1 MKIIIA
7 AASALALSIL
17 TTFATS
23 QDDAFQKV
31 AHDYVEQYLQA
42 NPEQAT
48 ELGDHRFDG
57 ELTDYSAE
65 ARAKDLATQK
75 EFRDKLN
82 AIDGTQLTGANN
94 IDFRILKENIDY
106 EIFRAEELKEPEWNP
121 LVYMQSLANSLYLL
135 VARDFAPAE
144 KRIPSL
150 RQRLEKIPGVI
161 AQAKANLQHPPRIHT
176 ETAIEQTQ
184 GAINLVRTELAPL
197 LDQAPQMKKDL
208 APLQDKTA
216 AALEDYKKWL
226 QNDLLPRSDGDF
238 RLGAEKY
245 RKKLRFALA
254 SDLPMEEI
262 MKRAKADLEQT
273 QTAIYETA
281 LPLYKKYFPNAD
293 QQSVADKHKVTAAV
307 LDKLAEQHPN
317 DATVVD
323 YAKKVVT
330 EATDFVKRHDVVG
343 VPNVPLDVIA
353 MPEFKRGV
361 AIAYCDAPG
370 PLEKNGK
377 TFFAVAP
384 TPKDWSK
391 ERKESFFREYNNYMI
406 RDLTV
411 HEAMPGHFLQLARS
425 NEFRAPTL
433 VRAIF
438 QSGPFIEGWAVYCEQ
453 VMAEQGYGGPE
464 VKMQQLKM
472 RLRAI
477 CNAILDQSIHAG
489 NMSEKEAMD
498 LMTKEGYQQ
507 EGEAVAK
514 WKRARLTSAQLST
527 YFVGATEHLDLRAA
541 EQKKLGDQ
549 FNLKKYNDQVI
560 SYGSPPVK
568 YVRELMGFKERRLS
582 ATAELAPSTASGE
595 ADHSLDLGATLF
607 AVFAFARCSCSWLSC
622 SRQPHKLIE
631 IKRAAT
637 FGSHFSKF
645 DLIPA
650 VHPIYLIAFLS
661 NTHRFARDHAMNDFF
676 VFGSWPAS
684 HSAATPINSMPDVVI
699 SVGPLL
705 EVEK

>member
-7 AASALALSIL
+7 AASALSLSIL
-17 TTFATS
+17 TTSATS
-23 QDDAFQKV
+23 QDDAFQSL
-31 AHDYVEQYLQA
+31 ARDYVEQYLQA

-57 ELTDYSAE
+57 ELTDYSAQ
-65 ARAKDLATQK
+65 ARAKDLAAQK

-144 KRIPSL
+144 KRIPNL
-150 RQRLEKIPGVI
+150 RQRMEGIPGVI
-161 AQAKANLQHPPRIHT
+161 AQAEANLQHPPRVHT

-184 GAINLVRTELAPL
+184 GAINLVRAELAPL
-197 LDQAPQMKKDL
+197 LDQAPQMKKEL
-208 APLQDKTA
+208 APLQEKTA

-254 SDLPMEEI
+254 SDLSMEEI
-262 MKRAKADLEQT
+262 MKRATADLQQT

-281 LPLYKKYFPNAD
+281 LPLYKKYFPSAD
-293 QQSVADKHKVTAAV
+293 PAAAGLADKHEVTAAV
-307 LDKLAEQHPN
+307 VDKLAEQHPD

-323 YAKKVVT
+323 YAKKIVT
-330 EATDFVKRHDVVG
+330 EATDFAKQHDLVT

-370 PLEKNGK
+370 PLDKTGK

-391 ERKESFFREYNNYMI
+391 ERRESFFREYNNYMI

-411 HEAMPGHFLQLARS
+411 HEAMPGHYLQFAHA
-425 NEFRAPTL
+425 NEFSAPTL

-438 QSGPFIEGWAVYCEQ
+438 RSGTFIEGWAVYCEQ
-453 VMAEQGYGGPE
+453 MMAEQGYGGPE

-477 CNAILDQSIHAG
+477 ANAILDQSIHAG
-489 NMSEKEAMD
+489 NMSEQQAMD
-498 LMTKEGYQQ
+498 LMTKEAFQQ

-541 EQKKLGDQ
+541 EQRKLGKD
-549 FNLKKYNDQVI
+549 FNLKKYNDQVV

-568 YVRELMGFKERRLS
+568 YVRELMGL
-582 ATAELAPSTASGE
+582 
-595 ADHSLDLGATLF
+595 
-607 AVFAFARCSCSWLSC
+607 
-622 SRQPHKLIE
+622 
-631 IKRAAT
+631 
-637 FGSHFSKF
+637 
-645 DLIPA
+645 
-650 VHPIYLIAFLS
+650 
-661 NTHRFARDHAMNDFF
+661 
-676 VFGSWPAS
+676 
-684 HSAATPINSMPDVVI
+684 
-699 SVGPLL
+699 
-705 EVEK
+705 

>member
-7 AASALALSIL
+7 AAAALSLSIL
-17 TTFATS
+17 HTFASS

-31 AHDYVEQYLQA
+31 AHDYVEQYLQT

-57 ELTDYSAE
+57 ELTDYSPE

-94 IDFRILKENIDY
+94 IDFRILKENVDY

-150 RQRLEKIPGVI
+150 RERMDKIPSVI

-208 APLQDKTA
+208 SPLQDKTA

-262 MKRAKADLEQT
+262 LKRAKTDLEQA

-293 QQSVADKHKVTAAV
+293 PAAAGLADKHKVTAAV
-307 LDKLAEQHPN
+307 LGKLAEQHPN

-323 YAKKVVT
+323 YAKKIT
-330 EATDFVKRHDVVG
+330 AEATDFVKQHDLVT

-391 ERKESFFREYNNYMI
+391 ERKDSFFREYNNYMI

-411 HEAMPGHFLQLARS
+411 HEAMPGHYLQLAHS
-425 NEFRAPTL
+425 NEFKAPTL

-438 QSGPFIEGWAVYCEQ
+438 QSGTFIEGWAVYTEQ
-453 VMAEQGYGGPE
+453 MMAEAGYGGPE

-472 RLRAI
+472 RLRVI
-477 CNAILDQSIHAG
+477 CNAIIDQSIHAG
-489 NMSEKEAMD
+489 NMSEQEALDVM
-498 LMTKEGYQQ
+498 MKEGFQQ

-514 WKRARLTSAQLST
+514 WKRARLSSSQLST
-527 YFVGATEHLDLRAA
+527 YFVGVTEHLALR
-541 EQKKLGDQ
+541 EQAKARDGAKFD
-549 FNLKKYNDQVI
+549 LKKYNDTVI
-560 SYGSPPVK
+560 SFGSPPVK
-568 YVRELMGFKERRLS
+568 YVREMMGL
-582 ATAELAPSTASGE
+582 
-595 ADHSLDLGATLF
+595 
-607 AVFAFARCSCSWLSC
+607 
-622 SRQPHKLIE
+622 
-631 IKRAAT
+631 
-637 FGSHFSKF
+637 
-645 DLIPA
+645 
-650 VHPIYLIAFLS
+650 
-661 NTHRFARDHAMNDFF
+661 
-676 VFGSWPAS
+676 
-684 HSAATPINSMPDVVI
+684 
-699 SVGPLL
+699 
-705 EVEK
+705 

>member
-7 AASALALSIL
+7 AVAVLSLSISN
-17 TTFATS
+17 TFATS
-23 QDDAFQKV
+23 QDDVFQKV
-31 AHDYVEQYLQA
+31 ARDYVEQYLRA
-42 NPEQAT
+42 SPEQAT

-57 ELTDYSAE
+57 ELTDYSSE

-82 AIDGTQLTGANN
+82 AIDGSQLTGANN

-150 RQRLEKIPGVI
+150 RQRMEKIPGVI

-184 GAINLVRTELAPL
+184 GAINLVRAELAPL
-197 LDQAPQMKKDL
+197 LDRAPQMKKDL
-208 APLQDKTA
+208 APLRDTTA

-226 QNDLLPRSDGDF
+226 QNDLLPRSDGNF
-238 RLGAEKY
+238 RLGEGKY
-245 RKKLRFALA
+245 RKKLHFALA
-254 SDLPMEEI
+254 SDLPMEEL

-293 QQSVADKHKVTAAV
+293 EKTLADKHKVTAAV
-307 LDKLAEQHPN
+307 LGKLAEQHPN

-323 YAKKVVT
+323 YAKKIT
-330 EATDFVKRHDVVG
+330 AEATGFVKQHDVVA

-377 TFFAVAP
+377 TLFAVAP

-425 NEFRAPTL
+425 NEFRAPTP

-438 QSGPFIEGWAVYCEQ
+438 QSGSFIEGWAVYCEQ

-498 LMTKEGYQQ
+498 LMIKDGFQQ

-541 EQKKLGDQ
+541 AQKKLGEQ

-568 YVRELMGFKERRLS
+568 YVREILQG
-582 ATAELAPSTASGE
+582 TTAS
-595 ADHSLDLGATLF
+595 
-607 AVFAFARCSCSWLSC
+607 
-622 SRQPHKLIE
+622 QPS
-631 IKRAAT
+631 
-637 FGSHFSKF
+637 G
-645 DLIPA
+645 
-650 VHPIYLIAFLS
+650 
-661 NTHRFARDHAMNDFF
+661 
-676 VFGSWPAS
+676 
-684 HSAATPINSMPDVVI
+684 
-699 SVGPLL
+699 
-705 EVEK
+705 

>member
-1 MKIIIA
+1 MKFIIA
-7 AASALALSIL
+7 ALATLSLSISS
-17 TTFATS
+17 TFAIS
-23 QDDAFQKV
+23 HDDAFQKL
-31 AHDYVEQYLQA
+31 AHDYVEKYLRA

-48 ELGDHRFDG
+48 DLGDHRFDG
-57 ELTDYSAE
+57 QLTDYSVE
-65 ARAKDLATQK
+65 ARGQNLATQK
-75 EFRDKLN
+75 DFREKLN
-82 AIDGTQLTGANN
+82 TIDGSQLTGPNS
-94 IDFRILKENIDY
+94 IDFRILKENVDY
-106 EIFRAEELKEPEWNP
+106 QIFRDEELKEPEWNP

-144 KRIPSL
+144 KRVPSL
-150 RQRLEKIPGVI
+150 RQRMEKVPGVI

-184 GAINLVRTELAPL
+184 GAINLVRSELAPL
-197 LDQAPQMKKDL
+197 LDQVPQMKKEL
-208 APLQDKTA
+208 APLQEKTA

-226 QNDLLPRSDGDF
+226 QKDLLPRSDGDF
-238 RLGAEKY
+238 RLGEQKY

-254 SDLPMEEI
+254 SDLPIEEI
-262 MKRAKADLEQT
+262 LQRARADLEQT
-273 QTAIYETA
+273 QTAMYETA

-293 QQSVADKHKVTAAV
+293 EKTLADKHKVTAAV

-330 EATDFVKRHDVVG
+330 EATDFVKRHDVAS
-343 VPNVPLDVIA
+343 VPDVPLDVIA

-370 PLEKNGK
+370 PLEKNGQ

-391 ERKESFFREYNNYMI
+391 ERKESFFHEYNNYMI
-406 RDLTV
+406 RDLIV

-453 VMAEQGYGGPE
+453 VMAERGYGGPE

-489 NMSEKEAMD
+489 NMSEKEAME

-541 EQKKLGDQ
+541 AQKKLGNQ

-560 SYGSPPVK
+560 SYGSPAVK
-568 YVRELMGFKERRLS
+568 YVRELMGL
-582 ATAELAPSTASGE
+582 
-595 ADHSLDLGATLF
+595 
-607 AVFAFARCSCSWLSC
+607 
-622 SRQPHKLIE
+622 
-631 IKRAAT
+631 
-637 FGSHFSKF
+637 
-645 DLIPA
+645 
-650 VHPIYLIAFLS
+650 
-661 NTHRFARDHAMNDFF
+661 
-676 VFGSWPAS
+676 
-684 HSAATPINSMPDVVI
+684 
-699 SVGPLL
+699 
-705 EVEK
+705 

>member
-1 MKIIIA
+1 
-7 AASALALSIL
+7 
-17 TTFATS
+17 
-23 QDDAFQKV
+23 
-31 AHDYVEQYLQA
+31 
-42 NPEQAT
+42 
-48 ELGDHRFDG
+48 
-57 ELTDYSAE
+57 
-65 ARAKDLATQK
+65 
-75 EFRDKLN
+75 
-82 AIDGTQLTGANN
+82 
-94 IDFRILKENIDY
+94 
-106 EIFRAEELKEPEWNP
+106 
-121 LVYMQSLANSLYLL
+121 MQSMANSLYLL
-135 VARDFAPAE
+135 VARDFTPAE

-150 RQRLEKIPGVI
+150 RERMEKIPDVI

-197 LDQAPQMKKDL
+197 LDQAPQTKKEL

-226 QNDLLPRSDGDF
+226 QSDLLARSDGDF
-238 RLGAEKY
+238 RLGEEKY

-254 SDLPMEEI
+254 SDLPIEEI

-281 LPLYKKYFPNAD
+281 LPLYKKYFSNAD
-293 QQSVADKHKVTAAV
+293 PAAAGLADKRKVTAAV
-307 LDKLAEQHPN
+307 LSKLAEQHPS

-323 YAKKVVT
+323 YAKKIT
-330 EATDFVKRHDVVG
+330 AEATDLVKQHDLVT

-370 PLEKNGK
+370 PLDKTGR

-411 HEAMPGHFLQLARS
+411 HEAMPGHYLQLAHA
-425 NEFRAPTL
+425 NEFRASTL

-438 QSGPFIEGWAVYCEQ
+438 QSGTFIEGWAVYCEQ
-453 VMAEQGYGGPE
+453 TMAEQGYGGPE

-498 LMTKEGYQQ
+498 LITKEGYQQ

-527 YFVGATEHLDLRAA
+527 YFVGATERLDLRASA
-541 EQKKLGDQ
+541 QKKLGKAFD
-549 FNLKKYNDQVI
+549 LKKYNDQVI

-568 YVRELMGFKERRLS
+568 YVRELMVQGP
-582 ATAELAPSTASGE
+582 AAS
-595 ADHSLDLGATLF
+595 
-607 AVFAFARCSCSWLSC
+607 
-622 SRQPHKLIE
+622 QPP
-631 IKRAAT
+631 R
-637 FGSHFSKF
+637 
-645 DLIPA
+645 
-650 VHPIYLIAFLS
+650 
-661 NTHRFARDHAMNDFF
+661 
-676 VFGSWPAS
+676 
-684 HSAATPINSMPDVVI
+684 
-699 SVGPLL
+699 
-705 EVEK
+705 